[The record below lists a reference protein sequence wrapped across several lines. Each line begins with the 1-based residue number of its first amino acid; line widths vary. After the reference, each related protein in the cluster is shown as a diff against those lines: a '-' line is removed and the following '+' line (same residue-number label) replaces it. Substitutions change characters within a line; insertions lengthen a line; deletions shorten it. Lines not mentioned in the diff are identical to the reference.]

1 MRVRL
6 IAESGEAIP
15 PVCDFSADGQE
26 VVRLGRNSK
35 STVVLQDRHASRQHA
50 EIVRQDGHWFLRDC
64 GTTNG
69 THLNGVRITQATL
82 LENGQQIR
90 IGDTCFRFRLEATDD
105 STAELPALAASDL
118 NGEPPPEAEP
128 QPDPLIVEAPVAEP
142 PTVLQHDELTAVFV
156 FMDGSLRETTTR
168 GLVGLALHTIQQQ
181 TAATVCGFLSLD
193 EDDPLPK
200 MVLPD
205 PVHVNTHLSRQL
217 TLRVQGNGKTVWLAA
232 DESAAAEEGRNDS
245 VLSYRDALCVP
256 VPGGKTPQG
265 ALHVYKSGKLFS
277 HREVRFCEVL
287 AGYLGKSLSVLCT
300 RRALEA
306 DNSRLRIHA
315 SGSDHDLIGDSPPMR
330 QLHQQIRR
338 LAEQPKIVL
347 ISGES
352 GAGKELVALALHR
365 LSSRREG
372 PLVAVNCAAIAAS
385 MPEAELFGHCKG
397 SFTGAD
403 RDRPGYFQQADMGTL
418 FFDEIGELSEN
429 CQAKLLRVLESG
441 SFRPVGAK
449 GELKADVR
457 ILAATNRDLKRECL
471 ESNFRKDLFF
481 RLGVE
486 IRVPPLRERRSDIP
500 ALVEHFLARLAI
512 EYKRSVRLSAAALKR
527 LQEYHWPGN
536 VRQLRS
542 VLEHAVAMSE
552 NAIVD
557 ADELHLFSDGP
568 VQTPDAFTMS
578 LNLEELE
585 TWAIRQAL
593 RRAQGTITQ
602 AARLLGIHR
611 DTLML
616 KMKKKGIDRS
626 GGGKD

>member
-1 MRVRL
+1 MRARL
-6 IAESGEAIP
+6 TIESGQAVP
-15 PVCDFSADGQE
+15 PVCDISPDGQP
-26 VVRLGRNSK
+26 VVRLGRNGK
-35 STVVLQDRHASRQHA
+35 NTIVLRDRHASRWHA
-50 EIVRQDGHWFLRDC
+50 EIAHENGCWFLRDC

-69 THLNGVRITQATL
+69 TRLDGLRVEQATAL
-82 LENGQQIR
+82 KNGQEIR
-90 IGDTCFRFRLEATDD
+90 IGDTSFRFRLEPPEDN
-105 STAELPALAASDL
+105 TAEMPSIAAPAAEAEP
-118 NGEPPPEAEP
+118 EPPPAFVEGESSEASTILRP
-128 QPDPLIVEAPVAEP
+128 
-142 PTVLQHDELTAVFV
+142 DELNALFT
-156 FMDGSLRETTTR
+156 FMDGSLGEEPRD
-168 GLVGLALHTIQQQ
+168 LVGLALKTIQQQ
-181 TAATVCGFLSLD
+181 TGANVCGFLSLD
-193 EDDPLPK
+193 QDDPLPR

-205 PVHVNTHLSRQL
+205 PVAVNTHLSRQL
-217 TLRVQGNGKTVWLAA
+217 TLRVQRSGKTVWLAA
-232 DESAAAEEGRNDS
+232 DGSAAAAGGSDS
-245 VLSYRDALCVP
+245 ILSYRDALCVP

-265 ALHVYKSGKLFS
+265 ALHVYKSGCLFGP
-277 HREVRFCEVL
+277 REVRFCEVL
-287 AGYLGKSLSVLCT
+287 AGYLGKSLYVLRT

-306 DNSRLRIHA
+306 DNSRLRVHA
-315 SGSDHDLIGDSPPMR
+315 SGGDQDLIGDSPPMV
-330 QLHQQIRR
+330 QLRQQIRR
-338 LAEQPKIVL
+338 LADHPRVVL

-372 PLVAVNCAAIAAS
+372 SLVAVNCAAIAAS

-418 FFDEIGELSEN
+418 FLDEIGELSEE
-429 CQAKLLRVLESG
+429 CQAKFLRVLETG

-449 GELKADVR
+449 AELKADVR

-471 ESNFRKDLFF
+471 ESNFRRDLFF

-486 IRVPPLRERRSDIP
+486 IRVPPLRERREDIP
-500 ALVEHFLARLAI
+500 ALVEYFLAKLAV
-512 EYKRSVRLSAAALKR
+512 EYKRSVRLSAAAMQR
-527 LQEYHWPGN
+527 LQDYPWPGN

-552 NAIVD
+552 SNVVA
-557 ADELHLFSDGP
+557 ADELHLFTDGP
-568 VQTPDAFTMS
+568 APAPEGQPLA

-593 RRAQGTITQ
+593 RRTQGTITQ

-616 KMKKKGIDRS
+616 KMKKKNIERRE
-626 GGGKD
+626 